1 MVVFETLY
9 RKKTIR
15 LRAVVK
21 KIKSLERFP
30 PSATSGSKRN
40 ERPMSSVGLLD
51 EQVPK
56 SQAPPNSG
64 TQNHSTQ
71 VQSTLRKGTQT
82 HGTQTQS
89 ARRCTQV
96 LRHEEKSDSGT
107 ECEQDEILQTNRA
120 SYSTDSQNLTV
131 AIAKRASV
139 NWKEYENIS
148 SELIPLKTLF
158 HLGKNGKF
166 PKRKFQIGKNRLMLI
181 SH

>member
-1 MVVFETLY
+1 MIKNPCYYDLIHAILISMMCDKTIDPLLY

-15 LRAVVK
+15 LRAVLK

-30 PSATSGSKRN
+30 PSSTSGSKRK

-51 EQVPK
+51 EHVPK

-89 ARRCTQV
+89 ARRCT
-96 LRHEEKSDSGT
+96 
-107 ECEQDEILQTNRA
+107 
-120 SYSTDSQNLTV
+120 
-131 AIAKRASV
+131 
-139 NWKEYENIS
+139 
-148 SELIPLKTLF
+148 
-158 HLGKNGKF
+158 
-166 PKRKFQIGKNRLMLI
+166 
-181 SH
+181 